1 MKIVRR
7 VLLGL
12 LLVIVFVV
20 VLLVGSVAV
29 DYVLG
34 AGRIDR
40 ISNTTMPGIN
50 GAPAVKAYVAKPEG
64 AGPFPVVIMI
74 HEFFGLNESI
84 VGKADGLAAEGYLV
98 VAPDTFRGS
107 TTSWIP
113 RAIYQVI
120 TTKPEQVNV
129 DLDTVYAWLE
139 AQPAG
144 DSSRT
149 AIVGF
154 CYGGRTAL
162 VYSLHNNKLAAT
174 VVFYGS
180 PETDP
185 AVLKNLPGPVLGIFG
200 GADQSIPV
208 EEVTAFEAAL
218 TQAGVE
224 HEVTVYPDQ
233 PHAFVQNMA
242 GIRAGGAQGQAWA
255 QMLKFLDTHLNQT
268 GADQTGHSSAYLP
281 GFDWQYYLR
290 LAYEHAFGTASHRHE
305 SATDLLNAGMI
316 ASQ

>member
-1 MKIVRR
+1 MKIIRR
-7 VLLGL
+7 VLFGVL
-12 LLVIVFVV
+12 LFVVLAV
-20 VLLVGSVAV
+20 VLLVGSVAA
-29 DYVLG
+29 DYALG

-40 ISNTTMPGIN
+40 ISNTTMPGMN
-50 GAPAVKAYVAKPEG
+50 GTPEVKAYIAKPEG

-84 VGKADGLAAEGYLV
+84 VSKADGLAAEGYLV

-120 TTKPEQVNV
+120 TTQPEQVNA

-139 AQPAG
+139 AQPAA
-144 DSSRT
+144 DSSRV

-162 VYSLHNNKLAAT
+162 VYSLHNNRLAAS

-180 PETDP
+180 PETNP
-185 AVLKNLPGPVLGIFG
+185 VVLKNLPGPVLGIFG

-208 EEVTAFEAAL
+208 EEATAFETAL
-218 TQAGVE
+218 TQAGVQ
-224 HEVTVYPDQ
+224 HEVTIYPDQ
-233 PHAFVQNMA
+233 PHAFVQDMA

-255 QMLKFLDTHLNQT
+255 QMLKFLDTHLNQP
-268 GADQTGHSSAYLP
+268 GAGQTGQSIAYLP
-281 GFDWQYYLR
+281 GFDWQYYLS
-290 LAYEHAFGTASHRHE
+290 LAYEHAFGTAAHMH
-305 SATDLLNAGMI
+305 
-316 ASQ
+316 

>member
-1 MKIVRR
+1 MIIVRR
-7 VLLGL
+7 VLLGV
-12 LLVIVFVV
+12 LLVVVLVV

-29 DYVLG
+29 DYALG
-34 AGRIDR
+34 TGRIDR
-40 ISNTTMPGIN
+40 ISNTTIPGIN
-50 GAPAVKAYVAKPEG
+50 GTPEVRAYVAKPEG

-84 VGKADGLAAEGYLV
+84 VGKAEGLAAEGYLV

-113 RAIYQVI
+113 RAIYQVS
-120 TTKPEQVNV
+120 TTKPEQVNA

-139 AQPAG
+139 TQPAV
-144 DSSRT
+144 DSSRI

-162 VYSLHNNKLAAT
+162 AYSLHNNQLAAS

-185 AVLKNLPGPVLGIFG
+185 AVLKNLPGPILGIFG

-208 EEVTAFEAAL
+208 QDVTAFETAL
-218 TQAGVE
+218 TQAGVQ
-224 HEVTVYPDQ
+224 HEITVYPDQ
-233 PHAFVQNMA
+233 PHAFVQDMT
-242 GIRAGGAQGQAWA
+242 GIRAGGAQGQAWS
-255 QMLKFLDTHLNQT
+255 QMLKFLDTHLSQPGAGQT
-268 GADQTGHSSAYLP
+268 GQSITYLP
-281 GFDWQYYLR
+281 GFDWQYYLS
-290 LAYEHAFGTASHRHE
+290 LAYEHAFGTANHMH
-305 SATDLLNAGMI
+305 
-316 ASQ
+316 

>member
-12 LLVIVFVV
+12 LLVVALVV
-20 VLLVGSVAV
+20 VLLIGSVAA

-40 ISNTTMPGIN
+40 ISNSTIPGMN
-50 GAPAVKAYVAKPEG
+50 GTPEVRAYIAKPEG

-74 HEFFGLNESI
+74 HEFFGLNELI
-84 VGKADGLAAEGYLV
+84 VSKADGLAAEGYLV

-107 TTSWIP
+107 ATSWIP

-120 TTKPEQVNV
+120 TTKPEQVNA

-139 AQPAG
+139 AQQPV
-144 DSSRT
+144 DSSRI

-154 CYGGRTAL
+154 CYGGRTSL
-162 VYSLHNNKLAAT
+162 VYSLHNNKLAAS
-174 VVFYGS
+174 VIFYGS
-180 PETDP
+180 PETDT
-185 AVLKNLPGPVLGIFG
+185 AVLKNLPGPILGIYG

-208 EEVTAFEAAL
+208 EEVIAFETAL

-224 HEVTVYPDQ
+224 HEITVYPDQ
-233 PHAFVQNMA
+233 PHAFVQDMV
-242 GIRAGGAQGQAWA
+242 GIQAGGAQGQAWA
-255 QMLKFLDTHLNQT
+255 QMLKFLDAHLNQT
-268 GADQTGHSSAYLP
+268 GAEQTGHSIAYLP
-281 GFDWQYYLR
+281 SFDWQYYLI
-290 LAYEHAFGTASHRHE
+290 LAYEHAFGTASHMH
-305 SATDLLNAGMI
+305 
-316 ASQ
+316 

>member
-7 VLLGL
+7 ILLGL
-12 LLVIVFVV
+12 LFVVVLVV
-20 VLLVGSVAV
+20 VLLVGSVAA
-29 DYVLG
+29 DYALG
-34 AGRIDR
+34 TERIDR
-40 ISNTTMPGIN
+40 ISNTTIPGMN
-50 GAPAVKAYVAKPEG
+50 GIPEVRAYVAKPEG

-84 VGKADGLAAEGYLV
+84 VSKADGLAAEGYLV

-120 TTKPEQVNV
+120 TTKPEQVNA
-129 DLDTVYAWLE
+129 DLDIVYAWLE
-139 AQPAG
+139 AQPAV
-144 DSSRT
+144 DSSRI

-162 VYSLHNNKLAAT
+162 VYSLHNNKLAAS

-185 AVLKNLPGPVLGIFG
+185 AVLKNLPGPILGIYG

-208 EEVTAFEAAL
+208 ENVTAFEAAL
-218 TQAGVE
+218 TQAGVQ
-224 HEVTVYPDQ
+224 HEIIVYSGQ
-233 PHAFVQNMA
+233 PHAFVQDMA

-255 QMLKFLDTHLNQT
+255 QMLKFLDAHLNQT
-268 GADQTGHSSAYLP
+268 GVGQTGHSIAFLP
-281 GFDWQYYLR
+281 GFDWQYYLM
-290 LAYEHAFGTASHRHE
+290 LAYEHTFGTASHMH
-305 SATDLLNAGMI
+305 
-316 ASQ
+316 

>member
-1 MKIVRR
+1 MKIIRR
-7 VLLGL
+7 VFLGL
-12 LLVIVFVV
+12 LSVIVLLV

-40 ISNTTMPGIN
+40 ISNTTIPGMN
-50 GAPAVKAYVAKPEG
+50 GTPKVRAYVAKPEG
-64 AGPFPVVIMI
+64 AGPFPVVMMI

-84 VGKADGLAAEGYLV
+84 ISKADGLAAEGYLV

-120 TTKPEQVNV
+120 TTQPEQVNI

-139 AQPAG
+139 TQPAV
-144 DSSRT
+144 DSSRI

-162 VYSLHNNKLAAT
+162 GYSLHNNKLAAS
-174 VVFYGS
+174 VIFYGS

-208 EEVTAFEAAL
+208 EEVTAFETAL
-218 TQAGVE
+218 TQAGVQ
-224 HEVTVYPDQ
+224 HEITIYPDQ
-233 PHAFVQNMA
+233 PHAFVQDMA

-255 QMLKFLDTHLNQT
+255 QMLQFLDTHLNQP
-268 GADQTGHSSAYLP
+268 GAGQTGPSSAYLP
-281 GFDWQYYLR
+281 GFDWQYYLK
-290 LAYEHAFGTASHRHE
+290 LAYEHAFGTTAHMH
-305 SATDLLNAGMI
+305 
-316 ASQ
+316 